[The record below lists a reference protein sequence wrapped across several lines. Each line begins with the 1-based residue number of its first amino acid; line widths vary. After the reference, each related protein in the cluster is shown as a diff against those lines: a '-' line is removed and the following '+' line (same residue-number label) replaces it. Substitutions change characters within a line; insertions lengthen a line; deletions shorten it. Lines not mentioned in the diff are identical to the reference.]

1 MVFFNRGRLRS
12 IFTGLGP
19 QVGGDDI
26 ADVLEDG
33 VRELAPKSEVDSL
46 RLEMRKLFVEFEE
59 RVVARLEAKFYRAIF
74 VLAVFF
80 IALYAGAVA
89 LLVALLG

>member
-1 MVFFNRGRLRS
+1 MAFFDRIRLRS

-19 QVGGDDI
+19 QVGDDV

-74 VLAVFF
+74 ALSVFF
-80 IALYAGAVA
+80 IALYAGTVA

>member
-1 MVFFNRGRLRS
+1 MVFFNRGWLRS

-19 QVGGDDI
+19 QVGDDV

-46 RLEMRKLFVEFEE
+46 RVEMRKLFAEFEE

-74 VLAVFF
+74 ALAVFL
-80 IALYAGAVA
+80 IALYAGAGG
-89 LLVALLG
+89 LLVALR